1 MYYRVRSSVF
11 YCLTNAFSEAKQ
23 PTVEVLTSAH
33 TASSEYPTTAE
44 GNSVTHGIRM
54 FDLAP
59 FLTTVTVHY
68 FWETVQ
74 STIGAPAKPTALQHP
89 DAVGNA
95 AAVAVEDKGDVW
107 YIPDPTTQYNH
118 PDHLTHF
125 LWFWSGFFYLSRSS
139 YSQYLPVKCFRQAQ
153 KVPRIQVPPFWQQCL
168 FSFLPARQYYRG

>member
-1 MYYRVRSSVF
+1 
-11 YCLTNAFSEAKQ
+11 
-23 PTVEVLTSAH
+23 
-33 TASSEYPTTAE
+33 
-44 GNSVTHGIRM
+44 M

-59 FLTTVTVHY
+59 FLTAVTVHY

-125 LWFWSGFFYLSRSS
+125 LWFWSVFFTLAAHHIHSICQWSALGRHRKSPGYKSLHFGSSVCSVFYLQDNITEVNKHLKRSEPHLFPICS
-139 YSQYLPVKCFRQAQ
+139 LRSLQSSKSLKDINFY
-153 KVPRIQVPPFWQQCL
+153 CL
-168 FSFLPARQYYRG
+168 